1 MTKGAYDLIVIGVGM
16 AGLNVA
22 RRTASAGKKVA
33 VIDSRPYGGTCAL
46 RGCDPKKVL
55 VGAAELMD
63 WQRRMK
69 GHGVEG
75 NVRIDW
81 DELMAFKR
89 TFTEPVPERLEK
101 NLSKSG
107 VATYHGGAHFI
118 DRNRLVAGNT
128 TLTAQHIVIAAGAK
142 PRELGIPGAE
152 QVMTSTDF
160 LELESLPERI
170 VFIGGGYISF
180 EFAHVAARAGAN
192 VTILHR
198 GERSLE
204 EFDADLVSRLVTASQ
219 EVGIDVQVKTEVTAV
234 EKSEGGFSVKTAE
247 GGSIEA
253 DLVVH
258 GAGRV
263 PELDG
268 LDLEAGDIAHDL
280 RRGVTVN
287 KYLQSV
293 SNPSVYAAGDSA
305 DTEGWPLTPVAVH
318 EGIIAASNILKGN
331 HKTPDYTGTPS
342 VAFTIPSLARVGLTE
357 LEAEAQGLR
366 FTVNQ
371 DDTSSWYTSRRVREK
386 HSAYKVLI
394 EEETGRILGA
404 HLLGAHAG
412 ETINLFALAIRQG
425 LTAREVK
432 TSIFV
437 HPAASSDV
445 SYML

>member
-1 MTKGAYDLIVIGVGM
+1 MINGPFDLIVIGVGM
-16 AGLNVA
+16 AGLNTA
-22 RRTASAGKKVA
+22 RRTASAGKRVA
-33 VIDSRPYGGTCAL
+33 VIDSRPYGGTCTL

-55 VGAAELMD
+55 VGAAELID

-75 NVRIDW
+75 ELHIDW

-89 TFTEPVPERLEK
+89 TFTESVPERFEQ
-101 NLSKSG
+101 NLSKLG
-107 VATYHGGAHFI
+107 VATYYGGARFV

-128 TLTAQHIVIAAGAK
+128 TLTADHIVIAAGAR
-142 PRELGIPGAE
+142 PRDLGIPGAE
-152 QVMTSTDF
+152 HVITSTDF
-160 LELESLPERI
+160 LELESLSERI
-170 VFIGGGYISF
+170 VFVGGGYISF
-180 EFAHVAARAGAN
+180 EFAHIAARAGAN

-198 GERSLE
+198 GERPLE
-204 EFDADLVSRLVTASQ
+204 GFDANLVSRLVTAYQ
-219 EVGIDVQVKTEVTAV
+219 EIGIDVQVKAEVTAV
-234 EKSEGGFSVKTAE
+234 EKSDGSFNVKTAA
-247 GGSIEA
+247 GGSVAA

-263 PELDG
+263 PELGG
-268 LDLEAGDIAHDL
+268 LKLEAGGIAHDL

-293 SNPSVYAAGDSA
+293 SNPGVYAAGDSA
-305 DTEGWPLTPVAVH
+305 DTAGWPLTPVAVH

-342 VAFTIPSLARVGLTE
+342 VAFTVPALARAGLTE
-357 LEAEAQGLR
+357 AEAEAEGLS
-366 FTVNQ
+366 FTVKHQ
-371 DDTSSWYTSRRVREK
+371 DTSSWYTSRRVGEK

-404 HLLGAHAG
+404 HLLGTQAG
-412 ETINLFALAIRQG
+412 ETINLFALAMRQG

-445 SYML
+445 SYMP